1 MGCGNPC
8 ANAHGRP
15 SQSSTNDSPLVR
27 FVFVHGGF
35 HAAWCWE
42 RTIDELQSLGHDGV
56 AVDLPGH
63 GAFVDQ
69 ESTLANRRDAIL
81 AAMDTGDGTKS
92 VLVGHS
98 GGGFDA
104 TLAADGRPDLV
115 SHVVYVAAALPREGR
130 TYPEAMAMRDSDD
143 ELGEEFNGDVGEML
157 SYLKFDD
164 DGAMW
169 FADFAGAW
177 KYFYH
182 DCDEATARWAFERLG
197 PERFGDTTVTPVSV
211 PSFWEADLPRSFIR
225 CLQDQ
230 SMPQWLADTV
240 TRRLGV
246 EQLTIDTSH
255 SPFLSRPR
263 EFAELL
269 LHATTTKPIAPLS
282 PH

>member
-1 MGCGNPC
+1 M
-8 ANAHGRP
+8 
-15 SQSSTNDSPLVR
+15 R

-42 RTIDELQSLGHDGV
+42 RAIGELQALGHRAV

-63 GAFVDQ
+63 GARVDE
-69 ESTLANRRDAIL
+69 ESTLANRRDAIV
-81 AAMDTGDGTKS
+81 AALQAGVPGKS
-92 VLVGHS
+92 ALVGHS

-104 TLAADGRPDLV
+104 TLAADAAPDLV
-115 SHVVYVAAALPREGR
+115 SHITYLAAALPREGR
-130 TYPEAMAMRDSDD
+130 TYPEAMAMRDSSDIK
-143 ELGEEFNGDVGEML
+143 EGEFDADVGEML

-169 FADFAGAW
+169 FADFEGAW
-177 KYFYH
+177 RYFYH

-211 PSFWEADLPRSFIR
+211 PDFWAADLPRSFIR
-225 CLQDQ
+225 CLQDR
-230 SMPQWLADTV
+230 SMPRWLADTV

-263 EFAELL
+263 ELAELL
-269 LHATTTKPIAPLS
+269 VHATTTTPTGPLV

>member
-1 MGCGNPC
+1 M
-8 ANAHGRP
+8 
-15 SQSSTNDSPLVR
+15 R
-27 FVFVHGGF
+27 FVLVHGGF

-42 RTIDELQSLGHDGV
+42 RTIAELQALGHDAV

-63 GAFVDQ
+63 GVRVDQ
-69 ESTLANRRDAIL
+69 ESTLANRRDAIVEAL
-81 AAMDTGDGTKS
+81 EPGS

-104 TLAADGRPDLV
+104 TLAADARPESV
-115 SHVVYVAAALPREGR
+115 SHIVYLAAALPREGR
-130 TYPEAMAMRDSDD
+130 TYPEAMAMRDDGD
-143 ELGEEFNGDVGEML
+143 ELGENFDADVGEML

-169 FADFAGAW
+169 FADFDGAW
-177 KYFYH
+177 QYFYH
-182 DCDEATARWAFERLG
+182 DCDETTARWAFDRLG

-211 PSFWEADLPRSFIR
+211 PDFWAADLPRSFIR
-225 CLQDQ
+225 CLQDR
-230 SMPQWLADTV
+230 SMPRWLADTV

-246 EQLTIDTSH
+246 EQLTIDASH

-263 EFAELL
+263 ELAELL
-269 LHATTTKPIAPLS
+269 VHATTTKPTGPLR

>member
-1 MGCGNPC
+1 M
-8 ANAHGRP
+8 
-15 SQSSTNDSPLVR
+15 R

-42 RTIDELQSLGHDGV
+42 HTIAELQRLGHDGV

-63 GAFVDQ
+63 GARVDE
-69 ESTLANRRDAIL
+69 ESTLANRRDAI
-81 AAMDTGDGTKS
+81 AAELQPGD

-104 TLAADGRPDLV
+104 TLAADAVPERVG
-115 SHVVYVAAALPREGR
+115 HIVYLAAALPREGR
-130 TYPEAMAMRDSDD
+130 TYPEAMAMRDS
-143 ELGEEFNGDVGEML
+143 EEGEFDADVGEML
-157 SYLKFDD
+157 SFLKFDD

-169 FADFAGAW
+169 FAD
-177 KYFYH
+177 
-182 DCDEATARWAFERLG
+182 EATARWAFDRLG
-197 PERFGDTTVTPVSV
+197 PERFGDTTVTPVSI
-211 PSFWEADLPRSFIR
+211 PDFWAADLPRSFIR

-230 SMPQWLADTV
+230 SMPRWLADTV

-263 EFAELL
+263 ELAELL
-269 LHATTTKPIAPLS
+269 VHATTTKPTGPLV

>member
-1 MGCGNPC
+1 M
-8 ANAHGRP
+8 
-15 SQSSTNDSPLVR
+15 R

-42 RTIDELQSLGHDGV
+42 DTITQLRALGHDGV

-63 GAFVDQ
+63 GARIGE
-69 ESTLANRRDAIL
+69 ESTLANRRDAV
-81 AAMDTGDGTKS
+81 AAALTDGEPDKS

-104 TLAADGRPDLV
+104 TLAADARPDLV
-115 SHVVYVAAALPREGR
+115 SHIVYLAAALPREGR
-130 TYPEAMAMRDSDD
+130 TYPEAMAMRDS
-143 ELGEEFNGDVGEML
+143 EAGEFDADVGEML
-157 SYLKFDD
+157 SYLRFDD

-169 FADFAGAW
+169 FADFDGAW
-177 KYFYH
+177 RYFYH
-182 DCDEATARWAFERLG
+182 DCDEDTARWAFERLG

-211 PSFWEADLPRSFIR
+211 PTFWAADLPRSFIR

-230 SMPQWLADTV
+230 SMPRWLADTV

-246 EQLTIDTSH
+246 EQLTIDASH

-263 EFAELL
+263 ELAELL
-269 LHATTTKPIAPLS
+269 VDATATKPVAPLQ